1 MSTCIFKNPTDKQ
14 TERVSVGVIT
24 FPNKPTLPPV
34 SPVSI
39 RKYHLPNCSSQKA
52 IVLATHP
59 LLHTDNQSLVP
70 VILRLG
76 SLTLKSV
83 HFFAPEITRFS
94 TKPPSLLPR
103 QQLEPLDSFSCFHSR
118 PPTVSGYVLALP
130 CSDSQRASCVCH
142 FPISPLVIHWQL
154 EIDHSGNI
162 YTQKLDYVIN
172 WGS

>member
-83 HFFAPEITRFS
+83 HFFLS
-94 TKPPSLLPR
+94 TAAKQDVGQAIIIPC
-103 QQLEPLDSFSCFHSR
+103 LDFC
-118 PPTVSGYVLALP
+118 
-130 CSDSQRASCVCH
+130 
-142 FPISPLVIHWQL
+142 ISPLPLSSSLLVLTLALHAICLFRHKQ
-154 EIDHSGNI
+154 DGAFP
-162 YTQKLDYVIN
+162 QFKVCQ
-172 WGS
+172 